1 MLDDGSI
8 SIYLLLNGCPV
19 NGSTLCDE
27 QIIARHGLSSCS
39 CNELLLAIAYRS
51 LINENGRFNS
61 ARSILTQFMQ
71 CVYFILIRHSI

>member
-27 QIIARHGLSSCS
+27 QIIARHGLSACS
-39 CNELLLAIAYRS
+39 CNV
-51 LINENGRFNS
+51 F
-61 ARSILTQFMQ
+61 ILTQFSPF
-71 CVYFILIRHSI
+71 YFLQITDCKQF